1 MKTFAFSLSPQRV
14 ALSTAATLGLATLA
28 CPLQALAQ
36 SASINAIQLS
46 VEVAPITVSGTRL
59 GATTSAIGVGL
70 ATGTLPTLNNTGAT
84 VAIGTP
90 FTTSADVTFNYDV
103 SARAGDAAP
112 TAGTAGQLV
121 QGATAFGR
129 QTGRFSEVSAGTT
142 MAITGANAAT
152 IDAGTGIGTTATAT
166 ISSTVS
172 SDANQA
178 QIRRVATSTTGQSTF
193 TAERQGARYQ
203 HGGSGLAAVSGGG
216 TLGAA
221 AVGTAPVVT
230 VSTGGAAPSGAG
242 VAFTRTEAVQTGQGS
257 QALEGTG
264 VVPIY
269 GTVEQTRVVAN
280 GGTAGDITIGT
291 AGVAGMNSLTVNTNA
306 LGVGN
311 SASLSVIQSL
321 TAF

>member
-1 MKTFAFSLSPQRV
+1 L
-14 ALSTAATLGLATLA
+14 ALLA
-28 CPLQALAQ
+28 CPMPALAQ
-36 SASINAIQLS
+36 SASVNAIQLT
-46 VEVAPITVSGTRL
+46 VEVAPISVSGTRL
-59 GATTSAIGVGL
+59 GGATSASGVGL
-70 ATGTLPTLNNTGAT
+70 TTGTLPTLINTGAT
-84 VAIGTP
+84 NAIGTP
-90 FTTSADVTFNYDV
+90 FTTADDVTFNYDV
-103 SARAGDAAP
+103 SARAGDGAP

-129 QTGRFSEVSAGTT
+129 QTGRFSGVSAGTT
-142 MAITGANAAT
+142 MAITGANVAT
-152 IDAGTGIGTTATAT
+152 IDAGTGLGTTATAT

-172 SDANQA
+172 SAANQA

-203 HGGSGLAAVSGGG
+203 HGGSGLDAVTAGG

-221 AVGTAPVVT
+221 PVGTAPAVT
-230 VSTGGAAPSGAG
+230 VSVGGAEPSGAG
-242 VAFTRTEAVQTGQGS
+242 VAFTRTEAVQTGQAS

-280 GGTAGDITIGT
+280 GGTGGDITIGT
-291 AGVAGMNSLTVNTNA
+291 LGVAGMNSLTVDTDA